1 MSSQFQEHSGL
12 SGGIPSG
19 CAAGRAEV
27 EDEIVA
33 EEQAAWTADRLLW
46 QGGASAMFIIEFFRV
61 RDTDQAHATLGRVEH
76 DTLDLKDA
84 KVRARSLF
92 ETLDMPQKPDAL
104 RVVDERGEE
113 LFVWSPEGHR
123 T

>member
-1 MSSQFQEHSGL
+1 MGY
-12 SGGIPSG
+12 
-19 CAAGRAEV
+19 
-27 EDEIVA
+27 EIVA
-33 EEQAAWTADRLLW
+33 EEQAAWTAYRLLW
-46 QGGASAMFIIEFFRV
+46 RGGASAMFIIEFFRV

-76 DTLDLKDA
+76 DTTDLEDT
-84 KVRARSLF
+84 KVRAQSLF

-113 LFVWSPEGHR
+113 VFVWRPEGRR